1 MPKLGDM
8 TMTKSITTPDDVR
21 IAYHELGAGDPAII
35 FVHGGF
41 GDRTGFGLQEE
52 YFAPNHRCIS
62 VDLRGHGESDKPD
75 QVYTMEQHGDDV
87 AELIRQLGLEKP
99 VLVGQSMGGQV
110 IISAAAR
117 HPDVVGAIASL
128 DSPSNIPGWHAYH
141 HGPYDHLMQEGQDI
155 RKALEQF
162 LSAAHLP
169 TDDPTRAKNTSER
182 LARLDDR
189 MILNG
194 WKGMMVFDTGPVLA
208 GVKCPYLYV
217 DCGQPRLDLD
227 LLRELCPQVVIGKPV
242 GAGHGALRVVPD
254 QINAMLRRFIE
265 HADAI
270 AAEMVRTG
278 GVFQYTFPDN

>member
-1 MPKLGDM
+1 M
-8 TMTKSITTPDDVR
+8 TEWITTSDDVR

-35 FVHGGF
+35 LIHGGF
-41 GDRTGFGLQEE
+41 GDRGGFGLQEE
-52 YFAPNHRCIS
+52 YFSPNHRCIA

-75 QVYTMEQHGDDV
+75 ELYTMEQHGDDV
-87 AELIRQLGLEKP
+87 AELIRQLDLDRP

-117 HPDVVGAIASL
+117 HPELVGAIASL

-141 HGPYDHLMQEGQDI
+141 HGPFDHLMRKDQDF
-155 RKALEQF
+155 RKALELF

-169 TDDPTRAKNTSER
+169 TDDPTRAKNTAAR
-182 LARLDDR
+182 LARLDDHV
-189 MILNG
+189 ILNG
-194 WKGMMVFDTGPVLA
+194 WQGMMAFDPAPLLA

-217 DCGQPRLDLD
+217 DCGQPRVDLD
-227 LLRELCPQVVIGKPV
+227 LLRELCPQVVVGKPV

-270 AAEMVRTG
+270 AAEMIRTG
-278 GVFQYTFPDN
+278 GVFQYTFPST

>member
-1 MPKLGDM
+1 M
-8 TMTKSITTPDDVR
+8 TEWITTSDGVR

-35 FVHGGF
+35 LIHGGF
-41 GDRTGFGLQEE
+41 GDRGGFGLQEE
-52 YFAPNHRCIS
+52 HFSPNHRCIA

-75 QVYTMEQHGDDV
+75 ELYTMEQHGDDV
-87 AELIRQLGLEKP
+87 AELIRQLDLDRP

-117 HPDVVGAIASL
+117 HPELVGAIASL

-141 HGPYDHLMQEGQDI
+141 HGPFDHLMRKDQDF
-155 RKALEQF
+155 RKALELF

-169 TDDPTRAKNTSER
+169 TDDPTRAKNTAAR
-182 LARLDDR
+182 LARLDDHV
-189 MILNG
+189 ILNG
-194 WKGMMVFDTGPVLA
+194 WQGMMAFDPAPLLA

-217 DCGQPRLDLD
+217 DCGQPRVDLD
-227 LLRELCPQVVIGKPV
+227 LLRELCPQVVVGKPV

-270 AAEMVRTG
+270 AAEMIRTG
-278 GVFQYTFPDN
+278 GVFQYTFPST

>member
-1 MPKLGDM
+1 M
-8 TMTKSITTPDDVR
+8 TEWITTSDGVR

-35 FVHGGF
+35 LIHGGF
-41 GDRTGFGLQEE
+41 GDRGGFGLQEE
-52 YFAPNHRCIS
+52 YFSPNHRCIA

-75 QVYTMEQHGDDV
+75 ELYTMEQHGDDV
-87 AELIRQLGLEKP
+87 AELIRQLDLDRP

-117 HPDVVGAIASL
+117 HPELVGAIASL

-141 HGPYDHLMQEGQDI
+141 HGPFDHLMRKDQDF
-155 RKALEQF
+155 RKALELF

-169 TDDPTRAKNTSER
+169 TDDPTRAKNTAAR
-182 LARLDDR
+182 LARLDDHV
-189 MILNG
+189 ILNG
-194 WKGMMVFDTGPVLA
+194 WQGMMAFDPAPLLA

-217 DCGQPRLDLD
+217 DCGQPRVDLD
-227 LLRELCPQVVIGKPV
+227 LLRELCPQVVVGKPV

-270 AAEMVRTG
+270 AAEMIRTG
-278 GVFQYTFPDN
+278 GVFQYTFPST

>member
-1 MPKLGDM
+1 M
-8 TMTKSITTPDDVR
+8 TEWITTSDGVR

-35 FVHGGF
+35 LIHGGF
-41 GDRTGFGLQEE
+41 GDRGGFGLQEE
-52 YFAPNHRCIS
+52 YFSPNHRCIA

-75 QVYTMEQHGDDV
+75 EPYTMEQHGDDV
-87 AELIRQLGLEKP
+87 AELIRQLDLDRP

-117 HPDVVGAIASL
+117 HPELVGAIASL
-128 DSPSNIPGWHAYH
+128 DSPSNLPGWHAYH
-141 HGPYDHLMQEGQDI
+141 HGPFDHLMRKDQDF
-155 RKALEQF
+155 RKALELF

-169 TDDPTRAKNTSER
+169 TDDPTRAKNTAAR
-182 LARLDDR
+182 LARLDDH

-194 WKGMMVFDTGPVLA
+194 WQGMMAFDPAPILA

-217 DCGQPRLDLD
+217 DCGQPRVDLD
-227 LLRELCPQVVIGKPV
+227 LLRELCPQVVVGKPV

-270 AAEMVRTG
+270 AAEMIRTG
-278 GVFQYTFPDN
+278 GVFQYTFPEN